1 MKQKVKAENFFR
13 KEERERI
20 TQTIHDVESRTIG
33 EVVVMVVDSSDP
45 YHEADV
51 MGGVILGSLLSL
63 IATVLFFHSSIWF
76 YIPLSLLFFFPSKF
90 IFGKAPILKTVF
102 INLRKKERA
111 VKKRAVNVFYEK
123 GLYKTKKNTGVLFFL
138 SLLERKVWVLAD
150 KGIYEK
156 IEQKTLNKFA
166 NIVSQGIKDDR
177 ACDALCGAIKEAGSL
192 LAEHFPITPDD
203 VDELPDEVITEE

>member
-1 MKQKVKAENFFR
+1 MKNKVKAEKFFG
-13 KEERERI
+13 KEEREKI
-20 TQTIHDVESRTIG
+20 TQAIHDAELRTIG
-33 EVVVMVVDSSDP
+33 EVVVMVVDSSDR

-51 MGGVILGSLLSL
+51 VGGVILGSLLSL
-63 IATVLFFHSSIWF
+63 IATVSFFHSSIWF
-76 YIPLSLLFFFPSKF
+76 YIPLSLLFFFPSKY
-90 IFGKAPILKTVF
+90 IFGKVPILKTVF
-102 INLRKKERA
+102 INPLKKEHA
-111 VKKRAVNVFYEK
+111 VKKRALSVFYEK

-166 NIVSQGIKDDR
+166 NIVSRGIKDDR

-203 VDELPDEVITEE
+203 VDELPDEVMTEE